1 MSRGPIWNQ
10 TTQPSVSAM
19 DFDPA
24 TYDPAQDVE
33 DDGEDTGEGA
43 KVELSSVEI
52 NILIY
57 LVSGSPTSLM
67 TASFASQHRCSSRSA
82 QRTDSRAVPP
92 RIKPLPY
99 RLCPL
104 IRNSAHVDLALPLFQ
119 PTLPLSVVFQR

>member
-1 MSRGPIWNQ
+1 MSRRPIWNQ

-33 DDGEDTGEGA
+33 DDGEDRGEGA

-57 LVSGSPTSLM
+57 LVSGLPVYTMVRSL
-67 TASFASQHRCSSRSA
+67 
-82 QRTDSRAVPP
+82 AV
-92 RIKPLPY
+92 
-99 RLCPL
+99 
-104 IRNSAHVDLALPLFQ
+104 
-119 PTLPLSVVFQR
+119 